1 MTETEPWDFRSRGP
15 GQRDSECG
23 RSVRRS
29 IPTGGDA
36 NVSEKKPADGKQIR
50 SGRDSKLVRD
60 IHYCVSQDENIHSVD
75 YKYAAI
81 INDSA

>member
-1 MTETEPWDFRSRGP
+1 MTETWDVGSRGP
-15 GQRDSECG
+15 RQWDGECRRG
-23 RSVRRS
+23 IPRSVLTRS
-29 IPTGGDA
+29 DGSIG
-36 NVSEKKPADGKQIR
+36 EKKPADGKQVR
-50 SGRDSKLVRD
+50 SCRDSKLVQE